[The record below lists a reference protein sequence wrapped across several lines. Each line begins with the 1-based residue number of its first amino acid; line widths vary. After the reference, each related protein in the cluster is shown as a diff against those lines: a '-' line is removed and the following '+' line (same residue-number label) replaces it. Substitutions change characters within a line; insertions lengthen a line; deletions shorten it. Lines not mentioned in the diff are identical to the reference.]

1 MAGPDAYGG
10 MVLKK
15 ILRGAGGDA
24 LKYFPVRLV
33 PALTSLVT
41 VPVFT
46 RMVEKAD
53 YGNFYLVNSMTSLA
67 ATLATAWI
75 TSSVVR
81 FYWAY
86 ERKGERDAY
95 ISTILWS
102 TIGSIAA
109 VSAIAAVIVLALPGA
124 FSDGVQRLLP
134 IAFAGLGVNYLV
146 QVLQQVMRAA
156 NRSSAY
162 ATLAVASN
170 LLATVLGV
178 YFVAFAKMGAF
189 GILLG
194 VVVGNALLVPFGL
207 KNARSEGSLSPT
219 HYSTNALYEF
229 ARFGFPMVPSAISS
243 WMLVLSDRY
252 IIGLTRSAAEVGVYS
267 VAYGLG
273 DKIMNLICLP
283 LLMTMGPVM
292 VQTFEKQGQEL
303 AQQVQTQFTRY
314 FLMATLPMLAGMAA
328 VSQNFMAVFTGEQY
342 RSAYAILPIVSAG
355 VLFNGLVQI
364 AGNGT
369 ALHKRTTIIMTNTIV
384 AAIFQVVANLLLVP
398 RFGYPVAA
406 WTTLGSYV
414 VLLSL
419 TWVRSR
425 PFMAWEIPWADISR
439 VALAAA
445 LMGVSVWAVFRL
457 LPSSFVMLLVEVLS
471 GLTLYLVLLVVVGAV
486 RPDERAFVTEIAGKV
501 GARLKGGRR

>member
-1 MAGPDAYGG
+1 M
-10 MVLKK
+10 
-15 ILRGAGGDA
+15 
-24 LKYFPVRLV
+24 RLV

-46 RMVEKAD
+46 RMVDKAD

-81 FYWAY
+81 FYWVY
-86 ERKGERDAY
+86 ERKGERDTY

-109 VSAIAAVIVLALPGA
+109 VSALAAIAVFAFPGA

-146 QVLQQVMRAA
+146 QVLQQIMRAA

-170 LLATVLGV
+170 ILATVFGV
-178 YFVAFAKMGAF
+178 YFVAGAKMGAF

-194 VVVGNALLVPFGL
+194 VVIGNALLVPFGL
-207 KNARSEGSLSPT
+207 RNARSEGSLSPV
-219 HYSTNALYEF
+219 HYSRDALYEF

-243 WMLVLSDRY
+243 WMLILSDRY
-252 IIGLTRSAAEVGVYS
+252 IIGLTRNAGEVGVYS

-273 DKIMNLICLP
+273 DKIMNLIVLP

-292 VQTFEKQGQEL
+292 VQTFEKHGQEL

-314 FLMATLPMLAGMAA
+314 FMMATLPLLAGMIA
-328 VSQNFMAVFTGEQY
+328 VSQDFLAVFTGEQY
-342 RSAYAILPIVSAG
+342 RAAYGILPIVSAG
-355 VLFNGLVQI
+355 VLCNGLVQI
-364 AGNGT
+364 AGNGA
-369 ALHKRTTIIMTNTIV
+369 ALHKKTTIIMTNTMIAAIAQV
-384 AAIFQVVANLLLVP
+384 AANLVLVP

-406 WTTLGSYV
+406 WTTLGSYI

-419 TWVRSR
+419 TWIRSR
-425 PFMAWEIPWADISR
+425 PFMAWRIPWADIAR
-439 VALAAA
+439 TALAAI
-445 LMGVSVWAVFRL
+445 LMGASVWGISRFIGT
-457 LPSSFVMLLVEVLS
+457 SFVTLLVEALAGAVL
-471 GLTLYLVLLVVVGAV
+471 YIALLVVVGAV
-486 RPDERAFVTEIAGKV
+486 RADERAFLTEVAARV
-501 GARLKGGRR
+501 GTRLKGRR